1 MRLDDFLV
9 LGRTVPEASQHYGTR
24 VCMAGYSEEL
34 GRIIRV
40 YPLLIDTP
48 LKSRYQATL
57 ELTRNSDDNRHES
70 YKLRDA
76 VTSIYGVSSQPHWS
90 TSQVVDLADKMHY
103 PSIAELNRQR
113 LSLGFIALRSTPI
126 LTFKGRDAS
135 PQGPQLTLFE
145 EFVEDL
151 RRTNFW
157 TGRDYPQVPYVTF
170 QDGAGEHTLQLRE
183 WGTFEYLPGMAIRT
197 DDPFLDDEELLF
209 VEPMRRL
216 TADMRKAAE
225 TMSDAE
231 VRYLIDL
238 YYSNHQRRPAS
249 RRPSHPYRPLVH
261 GD

>member
-183 WGTFEYLPGMAIRT
+183 WGTFEYLRKHKFAGEGLDQALHLRTAGEQWYALVGNMAH
-197 DDPFLDDEELLF
+197 
-209 VEPMRRL
+209 RRNVWL
-216 TADMRKAAE
+216 
-225 TMSDAE
+225 
-231 VRYLIDL
+231 VI
-238 YYSNHQRRPAS
+238 Q
-249 RRPSHPYRPLVH
+249 LVH
-261 GD
+261 RPPTLFAL